1 MSRSLFWHA
10 FSHCCGWTMV
20 NHPILQI
27 ASAPVAR
34 DVEVDEEDSDGITP
48 LMISCQMGNQ
58 QSCRRNSWICHDL
71 PVPGVALLQDCFGPG
86 YLLTLVSLYGM
97 DIYLTSINPVSITC
111 INTDSH
117 GLSTSGHFL
126 APRSPSVGHCWHQF
140 LYDNISTI
148 RKLL

>member
-1 MSRSLFWHA
+1 
-10 FSHCCGWTMV
+10 MV

-86 YLLTLVSLYGM
+86 YLLTLVSLYGHLFDKHQSSFDYM
-97 DIYLTSINPVSITC
+97 YQYRQSWTINSWSFFGTTLNLC
-111 INTDSH
+111 RS
-117 GLSTSGHFL
+117 LL
-126 APRSPSVGHCWHQF
+126 APIIVR
-140 LYDNISTI
+140 
-148 RKLL
+148 